1 MTIGI
6 YLLSCAYFNTFYNA
20 EQYFKRAEK
29 IRLEKAGETIPVS
42 AVDSYSKVIE
52 KSRLVLEEYPDTR
65 YRKNALL
72 LIGKAHFYRQEYR
85 LAEATFQQFADEF
98 GETHPFEKVYWQ
110 AMVKWKQGKSQAALE
125 TLTSNLVE
133 SLSNDQK
140 AKVHLSISEILLEL
154 NEDKSALENLLNGA
168 ELTSDADQRG
178 QIYYRISVLAFDKK
192 DYELAL
198 SANKNVIRYSLS
210 KKRIE
215 EANLQIVRIHR
226 LLGNWDVVMSEIK
239 SILIDDRFTRIHGN
253 LELELVRLYQMQGK
267 NDMAKN
273 RLESIIKDY
282 ARSRNSAEA
291 YFLLGEIAMN
301 EDWDLEDA
309 DKKFSQV
316 SKEYQ
321 KSQYTPTANLR
332 VKQIK
337 SYKDSQTSIGTLLE
351 TFSNTQ
357 TDSTNSDSSTAN
369 EVQTADLLPNY
380 ESLANHYY
388 NMGELEAFHFN
399 RPAESISRFMNIIDS
414 LPNTEQYAKALFTAA
429 YLTMEQDDTTKAI
442 ALRDTLL
449 DKFPRSEFAD
459 YMRVHYG
466 MDNLDG
472 SSNQLFRQGELG
484 WQSDPEGAIDTFK
497 QILRQDKSSDVA
509 ARSAMFIAVMYDRHF
524 SQADSANYYYE
535 WLQSHKPKSEQAQA
549 TINRYEELQ
558 QMLSMMNQVDTLE
571 VQDSSEIIIEPE
583 EIEIVDN
590 QVDTMN
596 VIAGETETIAKP
608 EESVDVDNKETV
620 EDTIIE
626 N

>member
-1 MTIGI
+1 
-6 YLLSCAYFNTFYNA
+6 
-20 EQYFKRAEK
+20 
-29 IRLEKAGETIPVS
+29 
-42 AVDSYSKVIE
+42 
-52 KSRLVLEEYPDTR
+52 
-65 YRKNALL
+65 
-72 LIGKAHFYRQEYR
+72 
-85 LAEATFQQFADEF
+85 
-98 GETHPFEKVYWQ
+98 
-110 AMVKWKQGKSQAALE
+110 
-125 TLTSNLVE
+125 
-133 SLSNDQK
+133 
-140 AKVHLSISEILLEL
+140 LEL

-215 EANLQIVRIHR
+215 EAKLQIVRIHR

-239 SILIDDRFTRIHGN
+239 SILIDERFTRIHGN

-301 EDWDLEDA
+301 EDWDLDDA

-337 SYKDSQTSIGTLLE
+337 SYKDSQTSIATLWE
-351 TFSNTQ
+351 TFSNTK
-357 TDSTNSDSSTAN
+357 TDSSNGDSSIAN
-369 EVQTADLLPNY
+369 EVQTVDLSPNY

-388 NMGELEAFHFN
+388 NIGELEAFHFN
-399 RPAESISRFMNIIDS
+399 RPAESIPHFMSIIDS

-429 YLTMEQDDTTKAI
+429 YLAAEQDDTTKAF

-449 DKFPRSEFAD
+449 DKFPRSEFSD
-459 YMRVHYG
+459 YMRMHYG

-484 WQSDPEGAIDTFK
+484 WQSDPEGTIDTFK

-524 SQADSANYYYE
+524 AEADSANYYYN
-535 WLQSHKPKSEQAQA
+535 WLQSHKPESEQAQA

-583 EIEIVDN
+583 KIDIVDN
-590 QVDTMN
+590 QVDSMN
-596 VIAGETETIAKP
+596 IIAEGTEIIAKP
-608 EESVDVDNKETV
+608 EESVNVDNNETV
-620 EDTIIE
+620 KDTIIE

>member
-85 LAEATFQQFADEF
+85 LAESTFQQFADEF

-198 SANKNVIRYSLS
+198 SANKSVIRYSLS

-301 EDWDLEDA
+301 EDWDLDDA

-337 SYKDSQTSIGTLLE
+337 SYKDSQTSIATLLE

-357 TDSTNSDSSTAN
+357 TDSTNSDSITAN

-484 WQSDPEGAIDTFK
+484 WQSDPEGALDTFK

-596 VIAGETETIAKP
+596 VIAGGTETTEKP
-608 EESVDVDNKETV
+608 EESVDVDNIETV

>member
-6 YLLSCAYFNTFYNA
+6 HLLSCAYFNTFYNA

-42 AVDSYSKVIE
+42 AVDSYLKVIE

-198 SANKNVIRYSLS
+198 SANKSVIRYSLS

-226 LLGNWDVVMSEIK
+226 LLGNWDIVMSEIK

-301 EDWDLEDA
+301 EDWDLDDA

-337 SYKDSQTSIGTLLE
+337 SYKDSQTSIATLLE

-357 TDSTNSDSSTAN
+357 TDSTNSDSITAN

-558 QMLSMMNQVDTLE
+558 QMLSMMNQMDTLE

-596 VIAGETETIAKP
+596 VIAGETETIPKP
-608 EESVDVDNKETV
+608 KESVDVDNKETV

>member
-198 SANKNVIRYSLS
+198 SANKSVIRYSLS

-301 EDWDLEDA
+301 EDWDLDDA

-524 SQADSANYYYE
+524 AQADSANYYYE

-596 VIAGETETIAKP
+596 VIAGGTETTEKP
-608 EESVDVDNKETV
+608 EESVDVDNIETV

>member
-198 SANKNVIRYSLS
+198 SANKSVIRYSLS

-226 LLGNWDVVMSEIK
+226 LLGNWDIVMSEIK

-301 EDWDLEDA
+301 EDWDLDDA

-337 SYKDSQTSIGTLLE
+337 SYKDSQTSIATLLE

-357 TDSTNSDSSTAN
+357 TDSTNSDSITAN

-484 WQSDPEGAIDTFK
+484 WQSDPEGALDTFK

-596 VIAGETETIAKP
+596 VIAGGTETTEKP
-608 EESVDVDNKETV
+608 EESVDVDNIETV

>member
-1 MTIGI
+1 LTIGI

-198 SANKNVIRYSLS
+198 SANKSVIRYSLS

-226 LLGNWDVVMSEIK
+226 LLGNWDIVMSEIK

-301 EDWDLEDA
+301 EDWDLDDA

-337 SYKDSQTSIGTLLE
+337 SYKDSQTSIATLLE

-357 TDSTNSDSSTAN
+357 TDSTNSDSITAN

-484 WQSDPEGAIDTFK
+484 WQSDPEGALDTFK

-596 VIAGETETIAKP
+596 VIAGGTETTEKP
-608 EESVDVDNKETV
+608 EESVDVDNIETV

>member
-301 EDWDLEDA
+301 EDWDLDDA

-337 SYKDSQTSIGTLLE
+337 SYKDSQTSIATLLE

-357 TDSTNSDSSTAN
+357 TDSTNSDSITAN

-596 VIAGETETIAKP
+596 VIAGGTETTEKP
-608 EESVDVDNKETV
+608 EESVDVDNIETV